1 MTSLERPAGFRGP
14 CALACL
20 VAALVTAAPAA
31 AREPATESVPRAAA
45 ALGHGSPAPAV
56 RPRAAARRGV
66 RAPLRPLPRVDPMAR
81 WRPFVAEASRR
92 FGVPAAWIERVM
104 RAESGGRAVLGG
116 RPVTSRAGAMG
127 LMQLLPR
134 TWAEMRSAHGLGPD
148 PYDPR
153 DNILAGAAYLA
164 WLYRR
169 FGYPGLF
176 GAYNA
181 GPGRYEA
188 WLSGR
193 RALPDE
199 TRTYLARVGASRAL
213 SRLFAIARAAGADAP
228 ARPAS
233 AAASAGQASSAP
245 SGALRQAPPSS
256 TGAACSLSIVAS
268 ARPLTGRSTKR
279 APGRAQGR
287 PPSSK
292 AGCCSRTSRAR
303 RCPRPVTDRTYAD
316 TIDVL
321 SQVDRVQ
328 DPGQPHAELQHGQ
341 SGRV

>member
-1 MTSLERPAGFRGP
+1 VTRFKRLAGFRGR

-20 VAALVTAAPAA
+20 AAALVTAAPAA
-31 AREPATESVPRAAA
+31 AREPAKGSVPGTAA

-56 RPRAAARRGV
+56 RPEESARSPVERAAAQRRVSAG
-66 RAPLRPLPRVDPMAR
+66 PRPLPGVDPVAR

-92 FGVPAAWIERVM
+92 FGVPAAWIERVI

-127 LMQLLPR
+127 LMQLMPR
-134 TWAEMRSAHGLGPD
+134 TWAEMRSAHGLGSD

-181 GPGRYEA
+181 GPGRYAA

-193 RALPDE
+193 GALPDE
-199 TRTYLARVGASRAL
+199 TRAYLAQVGASPAL
-213 SRLFAIARAAGADAP
+213 PHLFAIAGAAAAGSPP

-245 SGALRQAPPSS
+245 SGAPAQAPVFLDRSRLFAVDLGVGTAAGSGDEAGAGPGTRPSAQLEGGLFTNIPS
-256 TGAACSLSIVAS
+256 AALSAS
-268 ARPLTGRSTKR
+268 GDGRHIGQHDRCAFTTR
-279 APGRAQGR
+279 
-287 PPSSK
+287 
-292 AGCCSRTSRAR
+292 SR
-303 RCPRPVTDRTYAD
+303 
-316 TIDVL
+316 
-321 SQVDRVQ
+321 
-328 DPGQPHAELQHGQ
+328 
-341 SGRV
+341 